1 METHGDTLLLLSSRS
16 TLEKN
21 FAVHLIHHF
30 FLPHK
35 LDGRNVRGVGN
46 KLLFDPLKME
56 RIRQIIFK
64 FFLLM

>member
-1 METHGDTLLLLSSRS
+1 METCGDTLLLLRSRL

-21 FAVHLIHHF
+21 FAVHLIRHF
-30 FLPHK
+30 FLPYK
-35 LDGRNVRGVGN
+35 LDGRNVREVGN